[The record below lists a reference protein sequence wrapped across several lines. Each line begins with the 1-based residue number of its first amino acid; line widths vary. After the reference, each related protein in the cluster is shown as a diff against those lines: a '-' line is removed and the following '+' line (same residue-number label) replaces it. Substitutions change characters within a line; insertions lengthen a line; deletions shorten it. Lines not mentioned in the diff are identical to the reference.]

1 MVRGGPVFLLDVE
14 SQKTHRLGFF
24 TTRWIHA
31 ATAEEARVAACRL
44 VLEELAETGTKNP
57 PNVPVQ
63 TEIEEVVP
71 LSWVESL
78 RHPSPGRGFTFFPD
92 DAN

>member
-1 MVRGGPVFLLDVE
+1 V
-14 SQKTHRLGFF
+14 
-24 TTRWIHA
+24 HA

-44 VLEELAETGTKNP
+44 VLEELAETGTRNP
-57 PNVPVQ
+57 LNVPVQ
-63 TEIEEVVP
+63 IKIEEVAA